1 MGTIKKVPIGEV
13 IKDDDQGNSTNKN
26 LKIHFYILV
35 FLGHKIPEMSR
46 SVNIRERVAK
56 RARACCASPSLIFD
70 YNQKDNCEAFA
81 NLMSGAADQEAG
93 KLGAQEDNTHWFVA
107 SLCCLIGCFKCK
119 RRRLEDVVRTR
130 LKEAKDGELE

>member
-1 MGTIKKVPIGEV
+1 MSSKNMIKVRL
-13 IKDDDQGNSTNKN
+13 N
-26 LKIHFYILV
+26 LQKRVYLDPCIVSV
-35 FLGHKIPEMSR
+35 FLGHKIPAMSH
-46 SVNIRERVAK
+46 SMNIRDLIAK
-56 RARACCASPSLIFD
+56 RALACAESPLIFD